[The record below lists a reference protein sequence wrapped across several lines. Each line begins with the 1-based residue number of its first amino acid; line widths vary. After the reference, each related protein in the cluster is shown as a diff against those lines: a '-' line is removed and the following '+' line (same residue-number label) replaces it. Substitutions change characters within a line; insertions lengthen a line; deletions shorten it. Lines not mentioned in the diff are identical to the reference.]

1 MDSLKLYIYNEIFLI
16 LKYISIDYN
25 IDYNNLTTKYMETY
39 EDIYVEKYNNEYNNE
54 YYIDELNIQYNKNG
68 FILNNKI

>member
-39 EDIYVEKYNNEYNNE
+39 KEIYVEKYNNE